1 MGTFK
6 DIKDGWGNYLKAHVN
21 YDTVSEEIRELAEER
36 ASVCRECPLLQ
47 KSELLTVLERFM
59 PGTNQKRKIMETFN
73 PENPNK
79 GEVVQGYK
87 CGACGCGFPA
97 LVFAPGKNCPE
108 NKWEK

>member
-1 MGTFK
+1 MGNIK
-6 DIKDGWGNYLKAHVN
+6 DIKDGWGNYLKA
-21 YDTVSEEIRELAEER
+21 TVDYENLEEDVKEMAEKR
-36 ASVCRECPLLQ
+36 AAVCRECPLLV
-47 KSELLTVLERFM
+47 KSSLLTMIERFM

-87 CGACGCGFPA
+87 CKGCGCGFPA

-108 NKWEK
+108 NKWEN